1 MTKNLVLK
9 NHIRA
14 HLESSNKSFDDLA
27 RKINASPSSLFNWS
41 EGGAITLNDK
51 NLKSLLLLAE
61 EIEIDLPFLL
71 FPIESAKRYRSTQ
84 NFTEIV
90 SPHLQHFW
98 ADITKE
104 IRLLIKNE
112 LQAKG

>member
-1 MTKNLVLK
+1 MFKKLILK
-9 NHIRA
+9 EHIKA
-14 HLESSNKSFDDLA
+14 HLDSSKESFDELA

-51 NLKSLLLLAE
+51 NLKSLFLLAE

-71 FPIESAKRYRSTQ
+71 FPVETAKRYRSSQ
-84 NFTEIV
+84 KFNEIV

-98 ADITKE
+98 TEITKE
-104 IRLLIKNE
+104 IRLLVKSE
-112 LQAKG
+112 LQIKG